1 MRIIDILNAPKC
13 KKIFLEIQEF
23 VKLSLFEYNN
33 TIERDSKREGFCFP
47 DKDIFDSVWG
57 TVNFSGTE
65 ICVIDSPLLQRLRR
79 IHQLGLASSVYCNAD
94 SSRFSHTIGV
104 TEVSDRMAKV
114 IKKRLNMTIGEGQEK
129 RYDIGEI
136 VRLAAIFHDTGHM
149 FFSHV
154 SELYFSYDKSFPRY
168 EEILSAKS
176 FFCENTSSSVSLHEL
191 FSVMIVNSEETLR
204 LFELIAP
211 HMKKSRLVQK
221 EHYEQLAEYI
231 SCLII
236 GIPVDKFILPYS
248 AIINSAIDADKLD
261 YLSRDSACT
270 KVPIAVDIARI
281 IQKLDVV
288 NIKEIEYPA
297 IWNDTTSD
305 AVPLKIMAI
314 KSSAK
319 KVFWQ
324 LSNARSNMYE
334 SVYYHHKILTA
345 ESMFRKML
353 RNLYEI
359 EDETNLS
366 FTKIM
371 SLTDDMF
378 NEYWNLILI
387 NPEFKEAEGVKKVS
401 ELIKNISERNLYKR
415 VASFTRNSFKGS
427 LSSIKT
433 FFNQVIQDSLSDK
446 YRQFCSLMNEEY
458 EIICNLLEIQDSTQ
472 QPFEF
477 MFVFSKY
484 DAMSSMPIESG
495 DGFCVWSSSLM
506 KQETMEAGKK
516 SQQEQFYLLTNC
528 KDRKI
533 VYLALEKVLTKF
545 GIEQLARD
553 SAICSKVPY
562 EEMNKTRMRLLE
574 LGYYNDALYLLQDE
588 NFTRLLD
595 QKAFKVVINKYRS
608 FLGVNSCQI
617 TEESLNKFLRQFLWL
632 NMDKKELVLL
642 LDGILK
648 LLESAYYLDRESFS
662 TQVGKLI
669 EELSKLQYNDKHIV
683 TLGGLF
689 DSAKHLMYYFNDIKG
704 IKNVNFDGS
713 LESALKNTTE
723 NDCLCFFDDGA
734 YSGKQVISIF
744 QELMG
749 VPIDERTT
757 NEHHVDELT
766 QENKE
771 KIKKTNIVLAY
782 LCFNK
787 QSENYIKEE
796 LRKLGIENITILF
809 VKDLSE
815 KIFATDN
822 SIFFNNEQKTL
833 VEKWLTD
840 IGYTILLSSKRKA
853 NGEYK
858 PRWNE
863 ERIQEAAL
871 GYNNAQQLVIFSTN
885 IPTYSI
891 TAFWANGDYGT
902 HEWKGL
908 FQRTVK
914 D

>member
-1 MRIIDILNAPKC
+1 MRIIDILNSPKC
-13 KKIFLEIQEF
+13 KKIFSEIQEF

-33 TIERDSKREGFCFP
+33 AIERESKREGFCLP
-47 DKDIFDSVWG
+47 DKDIFDFVWG
-57 TVNFSGTE
+57 TVNFTGTE
-65 ICVIDSPLLQRLRR
+65 ICVLDSPLLQRLRR
-79 IHQLGLASSVYCNAD
+79 IHQLGLASCVYCNAD

-104 TEVSDRMAKV
+104 TEVADRMAKV
-114 IKKRLNMTIGEGQEK
+114 IKKRLNVAAEEGREN

-136 VRLAAIFHDTGHM
+136 VRLAAIFHDSGHM

-154 SELYFSYDKSFPRY
+154 SELYFSYDKLFPRY
-168 EEILSAKS
+168 EEVLSAKS

-204 LFELIAP
+204 LFRLIAP
-211 HMKKSRLVQK
+211 YMKKSRLVQK
-221 EHYEQLAEYI
+221 EHYEQIAEYI

-248 AIINSAIDADKLD
+248 SIINSAIDADKLD

-288 NIKEIEYPA
+288 NIKKIDYPA

-305 AVPLKIMAI
+305 AIPLKIMAI

-353 RNLYEI
+353 RNIYAI
-359 EDETNLS
+359 GDETNLN

-371 SLTDDMF
+371 RLTDDMF
-378 NEYWNLILI
+378 NEYWDLILLQ
-387 NPEFKEAEGVKKVS
+387 PEMRADKGVGEIS
-401 ELIKNISERNLYKR
+401 ELLKNIRERNLYKR
-415 VASFTRNSFKGS
+415 VASFSRNSFQGS
-427 LSSIKT
+427 LSSIKA

-446 YRQFCSLMNEEY
+446 YKHFCSLMNEEY
-458 EIICNLLEIQDSTQ
+458 EKICRLLKIPTNTLY
-472 QPFEF
+472 PFEF

-484 DAMSSMPIESG
+484 EAMSSMPIESG
-495 DGFCVWSSSLM
+495 DGFCVWSSALM

-553 SAICSKVPY
+553 ASICSKVPY

-574 LGYYNDALYLLQDE
+574 LGYYNDALYLLQDK

-595 QKAFKVVINKYRS
+595 EKSFETVVNKYRS
-608 FLGVNSCQI
+608 FLGVGACQV
-617 TEESLNKFLRQFLWL
+617 TEESLNRFLRQFLWL
-632 NMDKKELVLL
+632 EMDKEELKLL
-642 LDGILK
+642 LDGILR
-648 LLESAYYLDRESFS
+648 LLESAYYLDRE
-662 TQVGKLI
+662 TIAAEMGKLI
-669 EELSKLQYNDKHIV
+669 EIMSALQYNDKHIV

-689 DSAKHLMYYFNDIKG
+689 DSAKHLMYYFNDIRG
-704 IKNVNFDGS
+704 GTNVIFDGS
-713 LESALKNTTE
+713 LESALKNTDK

-749 VPIDERTT
+749 IPVDERTT
-757 NEHHVDELT
+757 GEHHVDELT

-771 KIKKTNIVLAY
+771 KIKKLNIVLAY

-787 QSENYIKEE
+787 QSEHYIKEE
-796 LRKLGIENITILF
+796 LKKLGIENITILF

-815 KIFATDN
+815 KIFSDSNAV
-822 SIFFNNEQKTL
+822 FFNSKQKDI
-833 VEKWLTD
+833 VQKWMTK
-840 IGYTILLSSKRKA
+840 IGYTILSSSKKDA
-853 NGEYK
+853 EGEYK
-858 PRWNE
+858 PRWSE
-863 ERIQEAAL
+863 KRIQEAAL
-871 GYNNAQQLVIFSTN
+871 GYNNAQQLVVFSTN

-891 TAFWANGDYGT
+891 TAFWANGYYGK
-902 HEWKGL
+902 HKWKGL

>member
-13 KKIFLEIQEF
+13 KPLFSEIQEF
-23 VKLSLFEYNN
+23 VKQSLFEYNN
-33 TIERDSKREGFCFP
+33 AIERERKREGFCLP
-47 DKDIFDSVWG
+47 DKDIFDFVWG
-57 TVNFSGTE
+57 TIDFSGAE
-65 ICVIDSPLLQRLRR
+65 ICILDSPLLQRLRKV
-79 IHQLGLASSVYCNAD
+79 HQLGLASSVYCNAD

-104 TEVSDRMAKV
+104 TEVSNRMVKV
-114 IKKRLNMTIGEGQEK
+114 IKKRLNMTIVEGQEK
-129 RYDIGEI
+129 RYDIEEI

-154 SELYFSYDKSFPRY
+154 SEMYFSYDKSFPRY
-168 EEILSAKS
+168 EEVLSAKTY
-176 FFCENTSSSVSLHEL
+176 FCENTSSNVSLHEL
-191 FSVMIVNSEETLR
+191 FSVMIVNSAETLR
-204 LFELIAP
+204 LFKLIAP

-248 AIINSAIDADKLD
+248 SIINSSIDADKLD

-288 NIKEIEYPA
+288 SIKEIDYPA
-297 IWNDTTSD
+297 IWNDITSD

-314 KSSAK
+314 RSSAK

-324 LSNARSNMYE
+324 LSIARSNMYE

-353 RNLYEI
+353 KSFYEI
-359 EDETNLS
+359 EDDTNLS

-371 SLTDDMF
+371 RITDDMF
-378 NEYWNLILI
+378 NQYWDLMLIS
-387 NPEFKEAEGVKKVS
+387 PEMRGTKRTEDVS
-401 ELIKNISERNLYKR
+401 ELIKNINERNLYKR
-415 VASFTRNSFKGS
+415 VASFSRNSFKGP
-427 LSSIKT
+427 LSSIKS
-433 FFNQVIQDSLSDK
+433 FFNQVIQDSYSDK
-446 YRQFCSLMNEEY
+446 YKLFCDLMNQEFET
-458 EIICNLLEIQDSTQ
+458 ICNLLKIRDYKKQNFD
-472 QPFEF
+472 F

-506 KQETMEAGKK
+506 KQETIEAGKK
-516 SQQEQFYLLTNC
+516 SLQEQFYLVTNC
-528 KDRKI
+528 TDRKL

-545 GIEQLARD
+545 GIEQLSKE

-574 LGYYNDALYLLQDE
+574 LGYYNDALYLLKDE
-588 NFTRLLD
+588 NFNRLFNKNVFNAVL
-595 QKAFKVVINKYRS
+595 NKYHS
-608 FLGVNSCQI
+608 FLGVDSCRI
-617 TEESLNKFLRQFLWL
+617 TEESLNQFLRQFLWL
-632 NMDKKELVLL
+632 NINKKDLVLL

-648 LLESAYYLDRESFS
+648 LLDGAYYLDRDSFGI
-662 TQVGKLI
+662 QVGKLI
-669 EELSKLQYNDKHIV
+669 ENLSNLQYNEKHIV

-704 IKNVNFDGS
+704 IKDVVFDGS
-713 LESALKNTTE
+713 LESALKNTSS

-749 VPIDERTT
+749 VPIEKRTT

-766 QENKE
+766 QSNKE

-782 LCFNK
+782 ICFNK
-787 QSENYIKEE
+787 QSETYITDE
-796 LRKLGIENITILF
+796 LKKLGIEKVTILF

-815 KIFATDN
+815 KIFAPNNTVL
-822 SIFFNNEQKTL
+822 SNNEQKKL
-833 VEKWLTD
+833 VEKWLKE
-840 IGYTILLSSKRKA
+840 IGYNILSSSKKKA
-853 NGEYK
+853 DGEYK
-858 PRWNE
+858 PRWSE
-863 ERIQEAAL
+863 ERVQESAL
-871 GYNNAQQLVIFSTN
+871 GYNNAQQLVVFSTN

-891 TAFWANGDYGT
+891 TAFWTNGYYGI
-902 HEWKGL
+902 HKWKGL

>member
-1 MRIIDILNAPKC
+1 MRIIDILNSSSC
-13 KKIFLEIQEF
+13 QKIFLEIQEF
-23 VKLSLFEYNN
+23 VRISLSEYNDA
-33 TIERDSKREGFCFP
+33 IEKEGFCYS
-47 DKDIFDSVWG
+47 DKDIFDFVWG
-57 TVNFSGTE
+57 TVNFSSSE
-65 ICVIDSPLLQRLRR
+65 ICVLDSPLLQRLRR
-79 IHQLGLASSVYCNAD
+79 IHHLGLASSVYCNAD

-104 TEVSDRMAKV
+104 TEVADRMAKT
-114 IKKRLNMTIGEGQEK
+114 IKSRLNMTTGENQE
-129 RYDIGEI
+129 RIYDIREV
-136 VRLAAIFHDTGHM
+136 VRLAAIFHDVGHM

-154 SELYFSYDKSFPRY
+154 SEQYFAFDKSFPRY
-168 EEILSAKS
+168 EEVLSAKN
-176 FFCENTSSSVSLHEL
+176 FFCERTSSNIALHEL
-191 FSVMIVNSEETLR
+191 FSVMIVNSSETLR
-204 LFELIAP
+204 LFKLIAP
-211 HMKKSRLVQK
+211 HMLKSRLVQK
-221 EHYEQLAEYI
+221 EHFEQLAEYV

-248 AIINSAIDADKLD
+248 SIINSSIDADKLD

-288 NIKEIEYPA
+288 NIKEIEQPS

-324 LSNARSNMYE
+324 LSNARSNMFE
-334 SVYYHHKILTA
+334 SVYYHHKVLTA

-353 RNLYEI
+353 KKLYQI
-359 EDETNLS
+359 KDEENQS

-371 SLTDDMF
+371 QLTDDVF
-378 NEYWNLILI
+378 NEYWDLVWVK
-387 NPEFKEAEGVKKVS
+387 PELRDTDEAAEASK
-401 ELIKNISERNLYKR
+401 LIKNIRERNLYKR
-415 VASFTRNSFKGS
+415 VASFSRNSFSGS
-427 LSSIKT
+427 LSSIKI
-433 FFNQVIQDSLSDK
+433 FFNQVIQDSSSDK
-446 YRQFCSLMNEEY
+446 YKLFCSLMNEEY
-458 EIICNLLEIQDSTQ
+458 NKICDLLGIESSTT
-472 QPFEF
+472 EAIDY

-495 DGFCVWSSSLM
+495 DGFCIWSSSLM

-528 KDRKI
+528 KNRKLI
-533 VYLALEKVLTKF
+533 YLALEKVLTKF

-562 EEMNKTRMRLLE
+562 EEMNKIRMRLLE
-574 LGYYNDALYLLQDE
+574 LGYYNNTLYLLQDE

-595 QKAFKVVINKYRS
+595 KKILKTIIEKYRS
-608 FLGVNSCQI
+608 FLGVNSCRI
-617 TEESLNKFLRQFLWL
+617 TEERLIGFLRQFLWL
-632 NMDKKELVLL
+632 ELDKNELVLL

-648 LLESAYYLDRESFS
+648 LLAGAYYLDRDSFS
-662 TQVGKLI
+662 NEVDKLI
-669 EELSKLQYNDKHIV
+669 TELSVLQYNYKHIV

-689 DSAKHLMYYFNDIKG
+689 DSAKHLMYYFNDVKSG
-704 IKNVNFDGS
+704 ANMAFDSS
-713 LESALKNTTE
+713 LESALKNITE

-749 VPIDERTT
+749 VPADERTT
-757 NEHHVDELT
+757 NEHHVDELSP
-766 QENKE
+766 ENKE
-771 KIKKTNIVLAY
+771 KIKNTNIVLAY

-787 QSENYIKEE
+787 ESEDYIRGE
-796 LRKLGIENITILF
+796 LEKLGIKELRILF
-809 VKDLSE
+809 VKDLSK
-815 KIFATDN
+815 KIFDGNNTTF
-822 SIFFNNEQKTL
+822 SNEQQKST
-833 VEKWLTD
+833 VKKWLSE
-840 IGYTILLSSKRKA
+840 IGYTILLSSKKQI
-853 NGEYK
+853 NGEFK
-858 PRWNE
+858 SRWNE
-863 ERIQEAAL
+863 NRIKEASL
-871 GYNNAQQLVIFSTN
+871 GYNDAQQFVVFSTN

-891 TAFWANGDYGT
+891 TAFWANGDYKT
-902 HEWKGL
+902 HKWTGL

>member
-13 KKIFLEIQEF
+13 KTIFYEIQEF
-23 VKLSLFEYNN
+23 VKQSLFEYNN
-33 TIERDSKREGFCFP
+33 AIERDSKREGFCFP
-47 DKDIFDSVWG
+47 DKDIFDFVWG

-65 ICVIDSPLLQRLRR
+65 ICVLDSPLLQRLRR

-168 EEILSAKS
+168 EEVLSAMS
-176 FFCENTSSSVSLHEL
+176 YFCVNTSSSVSLHEL

-204 LFELIAP
+204 LFKLIAP

-248 AIINSAIDADKLD
+248 AIINSAIDSDKLD

-288 NIKEIEYPA
+288 NIKEIDYPT

-334 SVYYHHKILTA
+334 SVYYHHKILTV

-359 EDETNLS
+359 KDETNLS

-371 SLTDDMF
+371 KLTDDMF
-378 NEYWNLILI
+378 NEYWDLILLK
-387 NPEFKEAEGVKKVS
+387 PEMREAKGVEVVS
-401 ELIKNISERNLYKR
+401 ELIKNIRERNLYKR
-415 VASFTRNSFKGS
+415 VASFSRNSFKGS
-427 LSSIKT
+427 LSSIKN
-433 FFNQVIQDSLSDK
+433 FFNQVIQD
-446 YRQFCSLMNEEY
+446 
-458 EIICNLLEIQDSTQ
+458 
-472 QPFEF
+472 P
-477 MFVFSKY
+477 
-484 DAMSSMPIESG
+484 
-495 DGFCVWSSSLM
+495 
-506 KQETMEAGKK
+506 
-516 SQQEQFYLLTNC
+516 
-528 KDRKI
+528 
-533 VYLALEKVLTKF
+533 
-545 GIEQLARD
+545 
-553 SAICSKVPY
+553 
-562 EEMNKTRMRLLE
+562 

-588 NFTRLLD
+588 NFTRLLNA
-595 QKAFKVVINKYRS
+595 KTFKVVIDKYRS
-608 FLGVNSCQI
+608 FLGADSCQI
-617 TEESLNKFLRQFLWL
+617 TEESLNNFLRQFLWL
-632 NMDKKELVLL
+632 DMDKKDLVVL

-648 LLESAYYLDRESFS
+648 LLESAYYLDRESFAA
-662 TQVGKLI
+662 QVGKLI
-669 EELSKLQYNDKHIV
+669 EELSILQYSDKHIV

-704 IKNVNFDGS
+704 GKNVIFDGS

-749 VPIDERTT
+749 VPVDERTT
-757 NEHHVDELT
+757 NEHHVDELA

-771 KIKKTNIVLAY
+771 KIKKINIVLAY

-787 QSENYIKEE
+787 QSERYIKEE
-796 LRKLGIENITILF
+796 LKRLGIENITILF

-815 KIFATDN
+815 KIFDN
-822 SIFFNNEQKTL
+822 DSSVFSNNEQKEL
-833 VEKWLTD
+833 VKKWLAE

-853 NGEYK
+853 DGEYK

-863 ERIQEAAL
+863 KRIQEAAL

-902 HEWKGL
+902 HKWKGL

>member
-1 MRIIDILNAPKC
+1 MRIIDILNSSSC
-13 KKIFLEIQEF
+13 QKIFLEIQEF
-23 VKLSLFEYNN
+23 VRLSLSEYNDA
-33 TIERDSKREGFCFP
+33 IEKDGFCYS
-47 DKDIFDSVWG
+47 DKDIFDFVWG
-57 TVNFSGTE
+57 TVKFSSSE
-65 ICVIDSPLLQRLRR
+65 ICVLDSPLLQRLRR

-104 TEVSDRMAKV
+104 TEVADRMAKT
-114 IKKRLNMTIGEGQEK
+114 IKSRLNMTTGENQE
-129 RYDIGEI
+129 RIYNISEI
-136 VRLAAIFHDTGHM
+136 VRLAAIFHDVGHM

-154 SELYFSYDKSFPRY
+154 SEQYFAFDKSFPRY
-168 EEILSAKS
+168 DEVLSAKN
-176 FFCENTSSSVSLHEL
+176 FFCESTSSNIALHEL
-191 FSVMIVNSEETLR
+191 FSVMIVNSNETLR
-204 LFELIAP
+204 LFKLIAP
-211 HMKKSRLVQK
+211 HMLKSRLVQE
-221 EHYEQLAEYI
+221 EHFEQLVEYV

-248 AIINSAIDADKLD
+248 SIINSSIDADKLD

-288 NIKEIEYPA
+288 SIKEIECTS
-297 IWNDTTSD
+297 IWNDTSTD

-324 LSNARSNMYE
+324 LSNARSNMFE
-334 SVYYHHKILTA
+334 SVYYHHKVLTA

-353 RNLYEI
+353 KKLYQI
-359 EDETNLS
+359 EDEENQS

-371 SLTDDMF
+371 QLTDDVF
-378 NEYWNLILI
+378 NEYWDLVL
-387 NPEFKEAEGVKKVS
+387 VKPKLRDTDNVGEVS
-401 ELIKNISERNLYKR
+401 KLIKNIRERNLYKR
-415 VASFTRNSFKGS
+415 VASFSRNSFSGS
-427 LSSIKT
+427 LSSIKI
-433 FFNQVIQDSLSDK
+433 FFNQVIQDSSSNK
-446 YRQFCSLMNEEY
+446 YKLFCSLMNEEY
-458 EIICNLLEIQDSTQ
+458 NKICNLLGIENSTTNAID
-472 QPFEF
+472 F

-495 DGFCVWSSSLM
+495 DGFCIWSSALV

-528 KDRKI
+528 KNRKLI
-533 VYLALEKVLTKF
+533 YLALEKVLTKF

-562 EEMNKTRMRLLE
+562 DEMNKIRMRLLE
-574 LGYYNDALYLLQDE
+574 LGYYNDTLYLLQHE

-595 QKAFKVVINKYRS
+595 KKMLKAIVEKYRS
-608 FLGVNSCQI
+608 FLGVNSCQV
-617 TEESLNKFLRQFLWL
+617 TEESLIRFLRQFLWL
-632 NMDKKELVLL
+632 ELDKKELVSL

-648 LLESAYYLDRESFS
+648 LLANAYYLDRDSFS
-662 TQVGKLI
+662 NEVGNLITKLST
-669 EELSKLQYNDKHIV
+669 LKYGYKHIV

-689 DSAKHLMYYFNDIKG
+689 DSAKHLMYYFNDIKDG
-704 IKNVNFDGS
+704 TNMTFDSS
-713 LESALKNTTE
+713 LESALKNITE

-749 VPIDERTT
+749 VPTSERTT
-757 NEHHVDELT
+757 NEHHVDELS

-771 KIKKTNIVLAY
+771 KLKMTNIFLAY

-787 QSENYIKEE
+787 ESENYIREE
-796 LRKLGIENITILF
+796 LKKLGIKKLNILF
-809 VKDLSE
+809 VKDLSK
-815 KIFATDN
+815 KIFDTN
-822 SIFFNNEQKTL
+822 NTIFSSDQQRSTVK
-833 VEKWLTD
+833 KWLTE
-840 IGYTILLSSKRKA
+840 IGYTILLSSKKKA

-858 PRWNE
+858 SRWDEN
-863 ERIQEAAL
+863 RIKEAAL
-871 GYNNAQQLVIFSTN
+871 GYNDAQQLVVFSTN

-891 TAFWANGDYGT
+891 TAFWANGDYKT
-902 HEWKGL
+902 HKWVGI

>member
-13 KKIFLEIQEF
+13 KPLFSEIQEF
-23 VKLSLFEYNN
+23 VKQSLFEYNN
-33 TIERDSKREGFCFP
+33 AIERERKREGFYLP
-47 DKDIFDSVWG
+47 DKDIFDFVWG
-57 TVNFSGTE
+57 TIDFSGAE
-65 ICVIDSPLLQRLRR
+65 ICILDSPLLQRLRKV
-79 IHQLGLASSVYCNAD
+79 HQLGLASSVYCNAD

-104 TEVSDRMAKV
+104 TEVSNRMVKV
-114 IKKRLNMTIGEGQEK
+114 IKKRLNMTIVEGQEK
-129 RYDIGEI
+129 RYDIEEI

-154 SELYFSYDKSFPRY
+154 SEMYFSYDKSFPRY
-168 EEILSAKS
+168 EEVLSAKTY
-176 FFCENTSSSVSLHEL
+176 FCENTSSNVSLHEL
-191 FSVMIVNSEETLR
+191 FSVMIVNSAETLR
-204 LFELIAP
+204 LFKLIAP

-248 AIINSAIDADKLD
+248 SIINSSIDADKLD

-288 NIKEIEYPA
+288 SIKEIDYPA
-297 IWNDTTSD
+297 IWNDITSD

-314 KSSAK
+314 RSSAK

-324 LSNARSNMYE
+324 LSIARSNMYE

-353 RNLYEI
+353 KSFYEI
-359 EDETNLS
+359 EDDTNLS

-371 SLTDDMF
+371 RITDDMF
-378 NEYWNLILI
+378 NQYWDLMLIS
-387 NPEFKEAEGVKKVS
+387 PEMRGTKGTEDVS
-401 ELIKNISERNLYKR
+401 ELIKNINERNLYKR
-415 VASFTRNSFKGS
+415 VASFSRNSFKGP
-427 LSSIKT
+427 LSSIKS
-433 FFNQVIQDSLSDK
+433 FFNQVIQDSYSDK
-446 YRQFCSLMNEEY
+446 YKLFCDLMNQEFET
-458 EIICNLLEIQDSTQ
+458 ICNLLKIRDYKKQNFD
-472 QPFEF
+472 F

-506 KQETMEAGKK
+506 KQETIEAGKK
-516 SQQEQFYLLTNC
+516 SLQEQFYLVTNC
-528 KDRKI
+528 TDRKL

-545 GIEQLARD
+545 GIEQLSKE

-574 LGYYNDALYLLQDE
+574 LGYYNDALYLLKDE
-588 NFTRLLD
+588 NFNRLFN
-595 QKAFKVVINKYRS
+595 KNVFNAVINKYHS
-608 FLGVNSCQI
+608 FLGVYSCRI
-617 TEESLNKFLRQFLWL
+617 TEESLNQFLRQFLWL
-632 NMDKKELVLL
+632 NINKKDLVLL

-648 LLESAYYLDRESFS
+648 LLDGAYYLDRDSFGV
-662 TQVGKLI
+662 QVGKLI
-669 EELSKLQYNDKHIV
+669 ENLSNLQYNEKHIV

-704 IKNVNFDGS
+704 IKDVVFDGS
-713 LESALKNTTE
+713 LESALKNTSL

-749 VPIDERTT
+749 VPIEKRTT

-766 QENKE
+766 QSNKE

-782 LCFNK
+782 ICFNK
-787 QSENYIKEE
+787 QAETYIKDE
-796 LRKLGIENITILF
+796 LKKLGIEKVTILF

-815 KIFATDN
+815 KIFAPNNTVL
-822 SIFFNNEQKTL
+822 SNNEQKKL
-833 VEKWLTD
+833 VEKWLKE
-840 IGYTILLSSKRKA
+840 IGYNILSSSKKKA
-853 NGEYK
+853 DGEYK
-858 PRWNE
+858 PRWSE
-863 ERIQEAAL
+863 ERVQESAL
-871 GYNNAQQLVIFSTN
+871 GYNNAQQLVVFSTN

-891 TAFWANGDYGT
+891 TAFWTNGYYGI
-902 HEWKGL
+902 HKWKGL
-908 FQRTVK
+908 FQRTDK

>member
-1 MRIIDILNAPKC
+1 MRIIDILNSPKC
-13 KKIFLEIQEF
+13 KKIFSEIQEF
-23 VKLSLFEYNN
+23 VKLSLFKYNN
-33 TIERDSKREGFCFP
+33 AIEQDSKHEGFCYA
-47 DKDIFDSVWG
+47 DKDIFDFIWG

-65 ICVIDSPLLQRLRR
+65 ICVLDSPLLQRLRR

-114 IKKRLNMTIGEGQEK
+114 IKKRLNMTLVEGQAK

-168 EEILSAKS
+168 EEVLSAKTY
-176 FFCENTSSSVSLHEL
+176 FCENTSSNVSLHEL

-204 LFELIAP
+204 LFRLIAP

-236 GIPVDKFILPYS
+236 GIPIDKFILPYS

-288 NIKEIEYPA
+288 NIKEIDYPA

-305 AVPLKIMAI
+305 AVPFKIMAI

-359 EDETNLS
+359 EDESNLS

-371 SLTDDMF
+371 SLTDDIF
-378 NEYWNLILI
+378 NEYWSLILL
-387 NPEFKEAEGVKKVS
+387 NSETKEEEGVKEVS
-401 ELIKNISERNLYKR
+401 KLIKNIRERNLYKR
-415 VASFTRNSFKGS
+415 VASFSRNSLKGS
-427 LSSIKT
+427 LSSIKE

-446 YRQFCSLMNEEY
+446 YKYFCKSMNEEY
-458 EIICNLLEIQDSTQ
+458 EKICNLLNIQSNTYE
-472 QPFEF
+472 PFEF

-528 KDRKI
+528 KDRKL

-545 GIEQLARD
+545 GIEHLEKD

-562 EEMNKTRMRLLE
+562 EEMNKTRMRLLD

-588 NFTRLLD
+588 NFTRLFD
-595 QKAFKVVINKYRS
+595 KKIFNQVVNKYRS
-608 FLGVNSCQI
+608 FLGVDSCQV
-617 TEESLNKFLRQFLWL
+617 TEESLINFLRQFLWIKM
-632 NMDKKELVLL
+632 NKEELVLL

-648 LLESAYYLDRESFS
+648 LLSNAYYLDRESFS

-669 EELSKLQYNDKHIV
+669 EGLSTLQYNDKHIV

-689 DSAKHLMYYFNDIKG
+689 DSAKHLMYYFNDIEKG
-704 IKNVNFDGS
+704 NQITFDSS
-713 LESALKNTTE
+713 LESALKNITE
-723 NDCLCFFDDGA
+723 NDCICFFDDGA

-744 QELMG
+744 QEMMG
-749 VPIDERTT
+749 VPVEKRTT
-757 NEHHVDELT
+757 NEHHVDELS

-771 KIKKTNIVLAY
+771 KIKNISIVLAY

-787 QSENYIKEE
+787 KSENYIKDE
-796 LRKLGIENITILF
+796 LKKLGIENITIYF

-815 KIFATDN
+815 KIFSDYSA
-822 SIFFNNEQKTL
+822 IFSSKEQKES
-833 VEKWLTD
+833 VEKRLTE
-840 IGYTILLSSKRKA
+840 IGYTI
-853 NGEYK
+853 
-858 PRWNE
+858 
-863 ERIQEAAL
+863 
-871 GYNNAQQLVIFSTN
+871 
-885 IPTYSI
+885 
-891 TAFWANGDYGT
+891 
-902 HEWKGL
+902 
-908 FQRTVK
+908 
-914 D
+914 

>member
-1 MRIIDILNAPKC
+1 MRIIDILNSSSC
-13 KKIFLEIQEF
+13 QKIFLEIQEF
-23 VKLSLFEYNN
+23 VKSSLSEYNDAVEN
-33 TIERDSKREGFCFP
+33 EGFCFS
-47 DKDIFDSVWG
+47 DKDIFDFVWG
-57 TVNFSGTE
+57 TVNFSSSE
-65 ICVIDSPLLQRLRR
+65 ICVLDSPLLQRLRR
-79 IHQLGLASSVYCNAD
+79 IHHLGLASSVYCNAD

-104 TEVSDRMAKV
+104 TEVADRMAKV
-114 IKKRLNMTIGEGQEK
+114 IKSRLNMTTGENQE
-129 RYDIGEI
+129 RIYDIREI
-136 VRLAAIFHDTGHM
+136 VRLAAIFHDVGHM

-154 SELYFSYDKSFPRY
+154 SEQYFAFDKSFPRY
-168 EEILSAKS
+168 EEVLSAKN
-176 FFCENTSSSVSLHEL
+176 FFCENTSSNIALHEL

-204 LFELIAP
+204 LFRLITP
-211 HMKKSRLVQK
+211 HMQKSRLVQK
-221 EHYEQLAEYI
+221 EHYEQLAEYV

-248 AIINSAIDADKLD
+248 AIINSSIDADKLD

-288 NIKEIEYPA
+288 NIKEIEYPS
-297 IWNDTTSD
+297 IWHDTTTD

-334 SVYYHHKILTA
+334 SVYYHHKVLTA

-353 RNLYEI
+353 KKLYQI
-359 EDETNLS
+359 EDKENQS

-371 SLTDDMF
+371 KLTDDVF
-378 NEYWNLILI
+378 NEYWDSVWIK
-387 NPEFKEAEGVKKVS
+387 PELRDSDDVNEVS
-401 ELIKNISERNLYKR
+401 QLIKNIRERNLYKR
-415 VASFTRNSFKGS
+415 VASFSRNSFSGS
-427 LSSIKT
+427 LSSIKR
-433 FFNQVIQDSLSDK
+433 FFNQVIQDASSNK
-446 YRQFCSLMNEEY
+446 YKIFCNLMNEEY
-458 EIICNLLEIQDSTQ
+458 NKICDLLGIENSTTS
-472 QPFEF
+472 PIDF

-495 DGFCVWSSSLM
+495 DGFCVWSSALM

-528 KDRKI
+528 KSRKI
-533 VYLALEKVLTKF
+533 IYLALEKVLTKF

-562 EEMNKTRMRLLE
+562 EEMNKIRMRLLE

-588 NFTRLLD
+588 NFIRLLD
-595 QKAFKVVINKYRS
+595 KKLLKTIINKYRS
-608 FLGVNSCQI
+608 FLGVNSCQV
-617 TEESLNKFLRQFLWL
+617 TEESLIRFLRQFLWL
-632 NMDKKELVLL
+632 EIDKKELVLL

-648 LLESAYYLDRESFS
+648 LLASAYYLDRDSFS
-662 TQVGKLI
+662 NEVGKLI
-669 EELSKLQYNDKHIV
+669 EKLSGLQYNYKHIV

-704 IKNVNFDGS
+704 GTNVIFDGS
-713 LESALKNTTE
+713 LESALKNITE

-749 VPIDERTT
+749 VPIDERKT
-757 NEHHVDELT
+757 NEHHVDELS

-787 QSENYIKEE
+787 KSEDYIKDE
-796 LRKLGIENITILF
+796 LKKLEIENVTILF
-809 VKDLSE
+809 VKNLSE
-815 KIFATDN
+815 KIFDTN
-822 SIFFNNEQKTL
+822 SSVFSNVEQKE
-833 VEKWLTD
+833 VIKKWLIE
-840 IGYTILLSSKRKA
+840 IGYTILSSSKKEA

-863 ERIQEAAL
+863 NRIKEASL
-871 GYNNAQQLVIFSTN
+871 GYNDAQQLVVFSTN

-891 TAFWANGDYGT
+891 TAFWANGNYKT
-902 HEWKGL
+902 HKWVGL